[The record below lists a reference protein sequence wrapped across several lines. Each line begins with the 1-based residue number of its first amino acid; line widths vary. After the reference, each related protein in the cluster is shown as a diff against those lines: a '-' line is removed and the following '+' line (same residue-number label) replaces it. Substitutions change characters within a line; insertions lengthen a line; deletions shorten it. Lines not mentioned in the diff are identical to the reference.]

1 MTYVCYHGRP
11 DLFVTFTTNPK
22 WKEVTSNIFA
32 NQSPKDRPDVIA
44 RVFHRKLNA
53 LMVCFTKFN
62 IFGEVA
68 AYVYSVEWQKRG
80 LPHAHILLWLK
91 SKLHGEDIDK
101 LISAEIPNEDND
113 PELHQVVGSHM
124 IHRPCEKLNTSAPC
138 MKDGHCICRYP
149 RDFVL
154 KTQTNL
160 DGYPLYQRRNL
171 ENGGYKCET

>member
-1 MTYVCYHGRP
+1 MTYVRYHGRP

-44 RVFHRKLNA
+44 RVFNRNWNA
-53 LMVCFTKFN
+53 LMACFTKFK

-113 PELHQVVGSHM
+113 PELHQVVCSHM
-124 IHRPCEKLNTSAPC
+124 IHGPCGSLNTSAPC
-138 MKDGHCICRYP
+138 MKDGHCIR
-149 RDFVL
+149 
-154 KTQTNL
+154 
-160 DGYPLYQRRNL
+160 
-171 ENGGYKCET
+171 